1 VLNPAGCS
9 GWKEEAFAMSIEPAV
24 QSKDTPDPGVYPTF
38 SASPRNDAV
47 DLLRGLVMVLMVI
60 DHTRDFFGDMT
71 LDPTDLSKATP
82 ALFLTRWVTH
92 FCAPVFAFLAG
103 AGAYLAG
110 VRGRSRSSLAVF
122 LATRGLWLIILE
134 LTVVRFGLFFNP
146 APKTVLL
153 LVFWSIGGSFVF
165 LSGLVF
171 LPSRV
176 VGALGVLLIATH
188 NLVDFSSFSPGAL
201 GSVQPLAVLL
211 LRPGLLRLP
220 GGVNVI
226 VPYPLLPWL
235 GVVAAGYGFG
245 EVIRLE
251 PARRR
256 TVMLIT
262 GLGLTAA
269 FLALRAWGVYGEPR
283 PWTSQRAPLLT
294 ALAFLNC
301 TKYPPSLLFLLMT
314 LGPAIV
320 ALAVFDRVGA
330 RGRVGK
336 ALVTLGRVPL
346 FFFLLQW
353 YVIHLLAVLAAIVRG
368 LPIAWLFPEDFPI
381 VPPPEWPFRLPGV
394 YAAWAI
400 VLILLYGPS
409 RWFARLKQRHRE
421 GWLSYL

>member
-1 VLNPAGCS
+1 
-9 GWKEEAFAMSIEPAV
+9 MSIEPV
-24 QSKDTPDPGVYPTF
+24 VLSKDTPDPGVDPTV

-60 DHTRDFFGDMT
+60 DHTRDFFGDTT
-71 LDPTDLSKATP
+71 LDPTDLSTATP

-103 AGAYLAG
+103 TGAYLAG
-110 VRGRSRSSLAVF
+110 VRGRSRGRLAWF
-122 LATRGLWLIILE
+122 LATRGLWLIVLE
-134 LTVVRFGLFFNP
+134 LTVVKFGLFFNP
-146 APKTVLL
+146 APKTWYL
-153 LVFWSIGGSFVF
+153 LVFWSIGGSFVV

-188 NLVDFSSFSPGAL
+188 NLAESFSFSPGAT
-201 GSVQPLAVLL
+201 GPLQSLVVLL
-211 LRPGLLRLP
+211 LRPGLLPLP
-220 GGVNVI
+220 GGANAI
-226 VPYPLLPWL
+226 VGYPLLPWL

-256 TVMLIT
+256 SVMLIT

-269 FLALRAWGVYGEPR
+269 FVALRAWGVYGEPR
-283 PWTSQRAPLLT
+283 PWISQRTPLLT
-294 ALAFLNC
+294 ALSFLNC

-330 RGRVGK
+330 RGLIGR

-346 FFFLLQW
+346 FFYLLQW
-353 YVIHLLAVLAAIVRG
+353 YVIHLLAVLAAIARG
-368 LPIAWLFPEDFPI
+368 LPIAWLFSDVFPL
-381 VPPPEWPFRLPGV
+381 VAPPEWPFSLPGV
-394 YAAWAI
+394 YAAWAT
-400 VLILLYGPS
+400 VLILEYGPCH
-409 RWFARLKQRHRE
+409 WFAGLKQRHRE